1 MKAIVKPT
9 VILLIICTLVA
20 GILAGTHVLTR
31 NSIAEA
37 EEKAR
42 QESVRE
48 VLLGAFVIEEL
59 SAEGVNAFVGKD
71 SSGSAVG
78 YAFLTSAKGYGGDV
92 SATVGF
98 DTEGH
103 IIGIAVLAPHETP
116 GLGSNVQ
123 KESFGSQFVGM
134 NADTGITDVDYVT
147 SATYSSKAVVEAVK
161 LAMEQY
167 QSVVKGG
174 AQ

>member
-9 VILLIICTLVA
+9 VILFIICVLVA

-31 NSIAEA
+31 TPIAEA

-48 VLLGAFVIEEL
+48 VLPDASVMEL
-59 SAEGVNAFVGKD
+59 LAVEGVDAFIGKD
-71 SSGSAVG
+71 ATGSVVG

-92 SATVGF
+92 SVTVGF
-98 DTEGH
+98 DTRGNV
-103 IIGIAVLAPHETP
+103 IGIVVSAPDETP

-123 KESFGSQFVGM
+123 KESFGGQFIGM
-134 NADTGITDVDYVT
+134 SADAGVLDVDYVT
-147 SATYSSKAVVEAVK
+147 SATYSSKAVVAAVG

-174 AQ
+174 EQ